1 MNIVLDT
8 NCLLMSLSR
17 RSRYYSGWRNFVD
30 GNYTLCI
37 TNEILSEYEEILT
50 QKVGAEIA
58 SNVIKA
64 LLDLPNTKMVQI
76 YYHLRLITS
85 DPDDDKFV
93 DCAFKLTLNTLS
105 PKIITTMCSSR
116 PHSLVVRLWILTNSL
131 AFCIKFIDQIIGSGF
146 SACQYWCC
154 MIWSISSPYLFP
166 TNGDKPSA
174 TTTG

>member
-17 RSRYYSGWRNFVD
+17 RSRYFSVWRNFVD

-93 DCAFKLTLNTLS
+93 DCAFKANAKYIVTQDHHYDVLKQTPFPRIEVVDIDEFLS
-105 PKIITTMCSSR
+105 LL
-116 PHSLVVRLWILTNSL
+116 H
-131 AFCIKFIDQIIGSGF
+131 
-146 SACQYWCC
+146 
-154 MIWSISSPYLFP
+154 
-166 TNGDKPSA
+166 
-174 TTTG
+174 